1 MLVRTMTLAMLACAP
16 AFAQETA
23 DWSGGFVGVNAGAL
37 RSTGAA
43 SLGDFGGALIDLDVS
58 NGLFP
63 KDIDDADVA
72 GIGGLTFGWNRQ
84 DGALVTGVE
93 IDFALTG
100 SDVENGFARIDPNP
114 DPMFNGINTVT
125 GYGTELDTLATARLK
140 AGYASGETLFYVT
153 GGLAAG
159 RVENRFSLGL
169 DRLGYDNEWSASDTR
184 YGYVVGAGIERK
196 VFERFSAKAEILRY
210 DLSDATV
217 NASDPVF
224 FPGQTISY
232 RFDNSGVVA
241 RIGLNYG
248 F

>member
-1 MLVRTMTLAMLACAP
+1 MFVRTMAVAMLACTP
-16 AFAQETA
+16 ALAQQTA
-23 DWSGGFVGVNAGAL
+23 DWSGGFVGVSAGAL

-43 SLGDFGGALIDLDVS
+43 SLGDYAGALLELDVS

-63 KDIDDADVA
+63 EDIDDADVA

-84 DGALVTGVE
+84 NGTLVTGVE
-93 IDFALTG
+93 IDFSLTG
-100 SDVENGFARIDPNP
+100 SDVENGFAKRDPNP
-114 DPMFNGINTVT
+114 DPIFNGVNTIT

-159 RVENRFSLGL
+159 RVKNSFSLEL
-169 DRLGYDNEWSASDTR
+169 TELGYASDWSASDTR
-184 YGYVVGAGIERK
+184 FGYVVGAGIERK
-196 VFERFSAKAEILRY
+196 VSGRFSAKVEVMGY

-217 NASDPVF
+217 RASDPVV
-224 FPGQTISY
+224 FPGQTIDYS
-232 RFDNSGVVA
+232 FDNSGVIA